1 MRFAQAPLWNLLAA
15 PLVVVCSSPGR
26 PVPRFYFDIREGTR
40 FIPDNEGLEFDSL
53 DAAEREA
60 AEAAA
65 QIGRDKL
72 PKGGTRDITIEV
84 RNEHGQRVLT
94 VAISMH
100 IDRVA
105 PPPTAPGGLTPLD
118 TAQAGLSG
126 ATKLFE

>member
-1 MRFAQAPLWNLLAA
+1 MSGIPHSQEDAFGTPPEERK
-15 PLVVVCSSPGR
+15 S
-26 PVPRFYFDIREGTR
+26 RFYFDVREGSR
-40 FIPDNEGLEFDSL
+40 FIPDDKGLEFDSL

-65 QIGRDKL
+65 AIGRDEL
-72 PKGGTRDITIEV
+72 PKGGVRDVAVEV

-105 PPPTAPGGLTPLD
+105 PPPAAPGGLTPLE
-118 TAQAGLSG
+118 TRQAGISG